1 MSGAEG
7 VWRTRP
13 IVVGHRGGRGAGW
26 PLENTIPAFE
36 EARRQGARAVE
47 LDVRTCAGGEVVVFH
62 DAALQDGDGVRD
74 RGRLVREVTARE
86 LRALGV
92 PTLQDA
98 LRWARERDVGVNV
111 EMKHDVV
118 DRLGLARATARAVRA
133 AGADVLFSSFDPILL
148 SLAGIFAP
156 GFPRAFLVHSGQPVW
171 ADVLQRLARSPW
183 AEFVHLD
190 RTQAHPTAIARLL
203 RRGLRIGVWTVNDPD
218 EAVRLVRLGATS
230 IITDAPG
237 AVGAAVNRS

>member
-1 MSGAEG
+1 LSRAEG

-13 IVVGHRGGRGAGW
+13 IVVGHRGGRGGGW
-26 PLENTIPAFE
+26 PTENTIAAFE

-62 DAALQDGDGVRD
+62 DRALQDAGGARD
-74 RGRLVREVTARE
+74 RGRLVKDVTGRE

-92 PTLQDA
+92 PTLQEA

-111 EMKHDVV
+111 EMKHDVA
-118 DRLGLARATARAVRA
+118 DRLGLARSTARAVRA
-133 AGADVLFSSFDPILL
+133 TGADVLFSSFDPILL
-148 SLAGIFAP
+148 SLAGVFAADV
-156 GFPRAFLVHSGQPVW
+156 PRALLVHSGQPVW

-183 AEFVHLD
+183 AEFIHLD

-203 RRGLRIGVWTVNDPD
+203 RRGLRVGVWTVNDPE
-218 EAVRLVRLGATS
+218 EAVRLVRLGVTS